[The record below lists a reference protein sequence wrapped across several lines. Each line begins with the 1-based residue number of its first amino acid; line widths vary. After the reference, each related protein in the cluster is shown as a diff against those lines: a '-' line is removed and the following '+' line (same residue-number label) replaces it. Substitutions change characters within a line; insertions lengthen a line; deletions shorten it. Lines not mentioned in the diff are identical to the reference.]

1 MSNYRTPVLWTRLGH
16 FTRQKKMIR
25 PKADL
30 ASTLLEIGTRRLS
43 VGVLGGVK
51 MRKSQNRGY
60 QKLTV

>member
-1 MSNYRTPVLWTRLGH
+1 
-16 FTRQKKMIR
+16 MIR